1 MEQNIKKERSLN
13 RFFILFLAH
22 AVLSFLCTAAL
33 WACLLSASAFFGVV
47 LPANTVEHAVSAWL
61 SSLDE
66 QTVITP
72 ADIPDGAGYAFFDA
86 DGILLETDLEMDD
99 LADARKLATSDDP
112 TNIRRSGSRI
122 CLKISTDTQCVIVS
136 YRLIAS
142 FRSPFLRRI
151 FPNAE
156 LFFFLLLLF
165 LLIADF
171 LFIALRY
178 ARKLDRE
185 LRKLADAAD
194 QIRQQNLAFTAQ
206 KTGLSEFNRIMDSLE
221 RLQTDL
227 QHSLKEQWS
236 MEQQK
241 KRRLTALAHDIKT
254 PLAIVTGNAELLS
267 ETKQTEEQKE
277 YTAFILD
284 HARQIHRY
292 VTGMLELSRMDA
304 LSDSVYKTT
313 VSTLREPT
321 LCPTTVSTLREL
333 TLCPTTDSTLHE
345 PNLYSTTDSTL
356 HEPNLCSTTV
366 STLHE
371 PNLCSTTNST
381 PHEPN
386 LCSIKEL
393 LTAAAQDI
401 ENLRKKKHL
410 SCSLRIEDL
419 PDCLLVP
426 KDKLQ
431 RILANLID
439 NAVQYSPENST
450 VFLRAYIAENM
461 LHLSVRDEGDGF
473 SKEALALAATEF
485 YRADTSRNS
494 KEHFGLGLS
503 IANQIVSDL
512 NGTLRFENAPQK
524 GALVT
529 VSLPVCR

>member
-72 ADIPDGAGYAFFDA
+72 ADIPAGASYAFFDA

-122 CLKISTDTQCVIVS
+122 CLKISTGTQCVIVF

-321 LCPTTVSTLREL
+321 LCPTTVSTLRE
-333 TLCPTTDSTLHE
+333 PT
-345 PNLYSTTDSTL
+345 
-356 HEPNLCSTTV
+356 
-366 STLHE
+366 
-371 PNLCSTTNST
+371 
-381 PHEPN
+381 

-419 PDCLLVP
+419 PDSFLVP

-439 NAVQYSPENST
+439 NAVQYSPENGT

-485 YRADTSRNS
+485 YRADHARNS

-503 IANQIVSDL
+503 IASQIVADL